1 MPATVYWEAA
11 HGTKAKSEK
20 TRVIFSS
27 AAEAVNGDAR
37 GAAID
42 LPPGVA
48 SAILSFGCVA
58 PGSCLGRPRLDV
70 LQMVSLNA
78 LALRLQYGL
87 PPLVQKHLQKHI
99 ETVNAIKSLKRRQRY
114 VDFKAK

>member
-1 MPATVYWEAA
+1 MPATVYREAA
-11 HGTKAKSEK
+11 HGTKAKSQK

-37 GAAID
+37 GAAIN

-70 LQMVSLNA
+70 LQMVSLHA

-87 PPLVQKHLQKHI
+87 PPLVQKQ
-99 ETVNAIKSLKRRQRY
+99 TVNAIKSLKRRQRY
-114 VDFKAK
+114 FDFKAK